1 MTEQKI
7 GAQLDALGLTADIE
21 DGHRITEATVELT
34 TEAEDGSN
42 FCWQASARFPPPNPG
57 ATPVPSPVERRVVTV
72 FSEGQ
77 EPSDEQRQRIKR
89 WLAAN
94 GIDPKRVALKT
105 ITVEC
110 NVRGQSENAHIIG
123 FSEFYVDETGSKV
136 IDEKTLRDAAMY
148 QRWVR
153 QIVPLEPDP
162 NWGGWTEQERLLRDA
177 SASLRGGPA
186 SEKGSAG

>member
-21 DGHRITEATVELT
+21 DGHRIAEATVEIT
-34 TEAEDGSN
+34 TESADGLGGY
-42 FCWQASARFPPPNPG
+42 WHAVARYPRPEHG

-72 FSEGQ
+72 FREGQ
-77 EPSDEQRQRIKR
+77 ELSDEQGERIKR

-94 GIDPKRVALKT
+94 GLDPKRVARKT

-110 NVRGQSENAHIIG
+110 NVRGESENAHIIG
-123 FSEFYVDETGSKV
+123 FTEFYVDETGSKV
-136 IDEKTLRDAAMY
+136 IDEKTLQDAAMY

-162 NWGGWTEQERLLRDA
+162 NWGGWSEQDRLLSEA
-177 SASLRGGPA
+177 VEALKGGA
-186 SEKGSAG
+186 A